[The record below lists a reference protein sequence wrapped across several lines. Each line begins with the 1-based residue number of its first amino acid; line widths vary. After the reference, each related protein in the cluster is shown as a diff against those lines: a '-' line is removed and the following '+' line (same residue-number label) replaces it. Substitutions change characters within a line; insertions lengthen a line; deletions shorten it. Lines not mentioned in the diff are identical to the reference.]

1 MNQLVKP
8 IYQTLLGLIFLAASG
23 VTLAQPTVL
32 VETSMG
38 PIKIELN
45 QEKAPESVKNF
56 LSYVADGHYTGTVFH
71 RVIKNFMV
79 QGGGFN
85 EKHERQPM
93 KAPIANEATN
103 GLGNDRGTLAMART
117 SDPHSATAQFFINL
131 VDNNFLN
138 HTGKNP
144 RGWGYAVFG
153 KVVEGMDIVDTMG
166 KVDTGASAPFRSDV
180 PKTSI
185 VITNVTLLPN

>member
-1 MNQLVKP
+1 MNQLIKRCSHM
-8 IYQTLLGLIFLAASG
+8 LLGLIFITASG
-23 VTLAQPTVL
+23 TALAQPTVL
-32 VETSMG
+32 METSMG

-56 LSYVADGHYTGTVFH
+56 LAYVADGHYSGTVFH
-71 RVIKNFMV
+71 RVIKNFMA

-85 EKHERQPM
+85 ETYQRQPM

-103 GLGNDRGTLAMART
+103 GLANDRGTLAMART

-131 VDNNFLN
+131 VDNSFLN
-138 HTGKNP
+138 HSGKNP

-166 KVDTGASAPFRSDV
+166 QVETGASGPFRSDV
-180 PKTSI
+180 PKTPI
-185 VITNVTLLPN
+185 VITNVTVLPN